1 MGAARKLFIRC
12 ISTLIIFMNRR
23 KIILLSLP
31 ALLLLGAAFLSF
43 KIWSTLKHK
52 DKIKATTQQLPSIP
66 LRKTDG
72 IILNTDS
79 LKTSNELLVLNYF
92 NPDCDHCQSMVQ
104 ELFREQSLLNNV
116 NWLMI
121 TSATVEKTKRFAD
134 SMNLSQL
141 QNVTVLNDTA
151 SVFTRVFGTVS
162 VPSFYVY
169 KKGELLRKHSG
180 ECSVAF
186 LVKE

>member
-1 MGAARKLFIRC
+1 
-12 ISTLIIFMNRR
+12 MNRR

-31 ALLLLGAAFLSF
+31 AILLLGAAFLSF

-52 DKIKATTQQLPSIP
+52 DKIKATTQHLPSIQ

-72 IILNTDS
+72 TILNTDS
-79 LKTSNELLVLNYF
+79 FKNSEKLLVLNYF

-104 ELFREQSLLNNV
+104 ELFRKQTLLENV

-121 TSATVEKTKRFAD
+121 TAATVDKTKRFAD
-134 SMNLSQL
+134 SMQIVQL
-141 QNVTVLNDTA
+141 KNVTVLNDTA
-151 SVFTRVFGTVS
+151 SLFLKTFGTVS

-169 KKGELLRKHSG
+169 KNGELLRKHSG
-180 ECSVAF
+180 ECSVAY

>member
-1 MGAARKLFIRC
+1 
-12 ISTLIIFMNRR
+12 MNRR

-31 ALLLLGAAFLSF
+31 AILLLGAVFLSF

-52 DKIKATTQQLPSIP
+52 DKIKASTQQLPAIQ
-66 LRKTDG
+66 LRKLDG
-72 IILNTDS
+72 SVLH
-79 LKTSNELLVLNYF
+79 TSDFKNSKKLLVLNFF

-104 ELFREQSLLNNV
+104 ELFREQQLLENV

-121 TSATVEKTKRFAD
+121 TAATVEKTKRFAD
-134 SMNLSQL
+134 SMQIAQL

-151 SVFTRVFGTVS
+151 SLFLKTFGTVS

-169 KKGELLRKHSG
+169 KNGELLLKHSG
-180 ECSVAF
+180 ECSIAY